1 MSAYATDIK
10 AEAEIVTGA
19 VVWIDVE
26 DETDV
31 AGKVRKL
38 RIEW

>member
-1 MSAYATDIK
+1 MSAYATGIK
-10 AEAEIVTGA
+10 VEAEIVTGA
-19 VVWIDVE
+19 VVWIDAE